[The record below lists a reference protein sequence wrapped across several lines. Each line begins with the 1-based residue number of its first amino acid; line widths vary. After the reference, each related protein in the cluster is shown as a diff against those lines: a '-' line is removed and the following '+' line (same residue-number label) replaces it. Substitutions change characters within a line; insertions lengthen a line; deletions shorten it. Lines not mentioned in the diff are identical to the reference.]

1 MKILAT
7 VAILFF
13 TMSLAYLNMR
23 VADISHH
30 IDTISHERDVA
41 VKKAILLQA
50 EVDHLKASNM
60 ALRTIIDKVKNNNEL
75 CLR

>member
-1 MKILAT
+1 MKVLAT
-7 VAILFF
+7 IAILFF
-13 TMSLAYLNMR
+13 TVSLAYLNMR

-30 IDTISHERDVA
+30 IDEVSHERDVA
-41 VKKAILLQA
+41 IKKATLLQA

-60 ALRTIIDKVKNNNEL
+60 ALRTVIDRVKNGNEL